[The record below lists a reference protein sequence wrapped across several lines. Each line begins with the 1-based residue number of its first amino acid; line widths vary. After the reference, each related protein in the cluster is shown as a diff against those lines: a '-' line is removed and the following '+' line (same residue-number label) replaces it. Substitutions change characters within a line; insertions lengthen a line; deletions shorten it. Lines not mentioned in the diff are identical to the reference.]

1 MKVKVKEL
9 YFNIVARHIKR
20 FKTAVAME
28 FAHRDCD
35 WFNLIILLRNQFYV
49 VVITLRHWLNHTVCY
64 TIVAMVINVML
75 LNARCYY

>member
-1 MKVKVKEL
+1 MLTQIIWVPVAVL

-35 WFNLIILLRNQFYV
+35 WFKGEEQDSELGPE
-49 VVITLRHWLNHTVCY
+49 
-64 TIVAMVINVML
+64 
-75 LNARCYY
+75 